1 MCDNHLACRCLSSL
15 KSEREKASSILKG
28 PSETRYSGDKKA
40 FVESI
45 RQVIQA
51 LINPEQLISMASF
64 AGVVREQDR
73 VVRAGLHAAQAGCQ
87 GVRVEPQLRRHC
99 PHVEGRL
106 YHQEQVACFLSRT
119 AFFFFYI
126 LQKIPGQHHF

>member
-1 MCDNHLACRCLSSL
+1 MVVIHLACRCLSSL
-15 KSEREKASSILKG
+15 KAEREKASSILKG

-45 RQVIQA
+45 RQVIHA
-51 LINPEQLISMASF
+51 LITPEQLISMESF

-73 VVRAGLHAAQAGCQ
+73 VVRAGLHAAQAGRQ
-87 GVRVEPQLRRHC
+87 GVRLEPQLRRHC

-106 YHQEQVACFLSRT
+106 YHQKQVDSCFFL
-119 AFFFFYI
+119 
-126 LQKIPGQHHF
+126 HFISLATDSWAT